1 MMNKIIP
8 LLPCIH
14 NQTQVDFYT
23 NLGFNLKYQYGS
35 SYLIFTKDEIEIH
48 FYATRQIKAH
58 ENSSC
63 CYVIVESLESLYESF
78 IQGFKK
84 TYGKVLTT
92 GFPKLS
98 KIRELVDDT
107 RFTLTD
113 PSGNT
118 FYIGV
123 PKTSKSTFFRDLD
136 HEEHE
141 KLFKV
146 LFDLIY
152 SHEDLAL
159 ANKMLPKLLA
169 IKNELSDLDKA
180 KLLLIEFDI
189 LSGLGQNPSD
199 LEIQSLIKLHP
210 KDKHWKLIVEKLK
223 QIKST
228 I

>member
-1 MMNKIIP
+1 MNKIIP
-8 LLPCIH
+8 LLPCLH
-14 NQTQVDFYT
+14 SQTQIDFYK

-35 SYLIFTKDEIEIH
+35 SYLIFTKDEVEIH

-63 CYVIVESLESLYESF
+63 SYIIVEFLEPLYESF
-78 IQGFKK
+78 VESFKK

-136 HEEHE
+136 HEVHE

-152 SHEDLAL
+152 SHEDLTL

-169 IKNELSDLDKA
+169 VKDELSDIDKA

-189 LSGLGQNPSD
+189 LSGLNQNPSD
-199 LEIQSLIKLHP
+199 LEIQALIKQYP
-210 KDKHWKLIVEKLK
+210 KNKKWQQITERLN
-223 QIKST
+223 QIKT
-228 I
+228 AL